1 MPDFMARADGTDAA
15 QTEHAPEEPADHP
28 ASGADRDPSLRDL
41 IKAFG
46 IHGESPSR
54 LRAAVEA
61 RRQDDVESPSSIVM
75 LL

>member
-1 MPDFMARADGTDAA
+1 MAGFFMRFGGTDAA

-28 ASGADRDPSLRDL
+28 APGTDRNPGLREVV
-41 IKAFG
+41 KAFG
-46 IHGESPSR
+46 VHGESPSR

>member
-1 MPDFMARADGTDAA
+1 
-15 QTEHAPEEPADHP
+15 
-28 ASGADRDPSLRDL
+28 L